1 MERSFSDEKE
11 ILLAIENKLQ
21 EQNER
26 LFLYRQI
33 LTSELQ
39 CFLLD
44 QKENFIGEKFLIFK
58 DKKRYY
64 FEWSMAVAENSYDGK
79 FEGNILIVGQ
89 NNFYPKDSKK

>member
-11 ILLAIENKLQ
+11 ILLAIENKVQ

-26 LFLYRQI
+26 LFLYRQV

-58 DKKRYY
+58 DKK
-64 FEWSMAVAENSYDGK
+64 DI
-79 FEGNILIVGQ
+79 ILSGQ
-89 NNFYPKDSKK
+89 WL